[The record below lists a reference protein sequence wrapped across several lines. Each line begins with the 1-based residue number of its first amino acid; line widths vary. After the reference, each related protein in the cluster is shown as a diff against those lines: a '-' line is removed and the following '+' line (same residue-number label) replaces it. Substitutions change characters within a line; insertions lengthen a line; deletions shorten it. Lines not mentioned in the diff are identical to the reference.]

1 MDAQRTNRRGFLKGT
16 LAVMG
21 FPTIIPAS
29 ALGAAGAPP
38 PSDRITLGCIG
49 VGRQGTGDM
58 RGFLQRDDTRVV
70 AVCDVQETA
79 RQAAKQLVDARNGD
93 KACDLYHDFRE
104 LLERKDIDALLMA
117 PGERWTPLMG
127 IAAAR
132 HGKHMYYEKPCAL
145 TGEGAKAVRD
155 VVKESGVV
163 FQFGAQQRSSFYFRN
178 ACEMVRNGRIGQ
190 LKTIAIGSSGGGG
203 RQPQEVP
210 VPVPPGFDWD
220 MWLGPAP
227 YVPYSKLRTSVIW
240 LRISDYGL
248 GNLAGGWGI
257 HDIDIAQWVNNAD
270 NTLPVT
276 TEGTGTLYDDIRDTI
291 ANYDIEHTYANGV
304 KINFMDGAAAHRK
317 YPQFGPGNS
326 DLLIGT
332 EGWIWVS
339 RQGMKT
345 YPESLMKTT
354 IGPNEIHV
362 IRSSDHRGNF
372 INAIRTGEPNVSP
385 IDIAWRAE
393 MICQAGDIAVRL
405 KRKLNW
411 DVEKAV
417 FTDDEQANK
426 RLSKPMRSPWRFEV
440 PDAAEK
446 SV

>member
-1 MDAQRTNRRGFLKGT
+1 MDTQRTDRRGFLKGT

-70 AVCDVQETA
+70 AICDVQETA

-93 KACDLYHDFRE
+93 KACALYSDFRE
-104 LLERKDIDALLMA
+104 LLERKDIDAVLMA

-155 VVKESGVV
+155 VVKKSGVV
-163 FQFGAQQRSSFYFRN
+163 FQWGAQQRSSFYFRN

-190 LKTIAIGSSGGGG
+190 LKTIAIASSGGGG

-210 VPVPPGFDWD
+210 EPVPPGFDWD

-257 HDIDIAQWVNNAD
+257 HDIDIAQWVNDAD

-304 KINFMDGAAAHRK
+304 KIKFMDGTTAHRQFN
-317 YPQFGPGNS
+317 QFGPGNS

-362 IRSSDHRGNF
+362 IRSSDHRGNL
-372 INAIRTGEPNVSP
+372 INAIRTGEANVSP
-385 IDIAWRAE
+385 VDIAWRAE

-405 KRKLNW
+405 KRKLLW
-411 DVEKAV
+411 DVEKAL
-417 FTDDEQANK
+417 FIDDEQANK

-440 PDAAEK
+440 PDAPEK

>member
-1 MDAQRTNRRGFLKGT
+1 
-16 LAVMG
+16 
-21 FPTIIPAS
+21 
-29 ALGAAGAPP
+29 
-38 PSDRITLGCIG
+38 
-49 VGRQGTGDM
+49 
-58 RGFLQRDDTRVV
+58 
-70 AVCDVQETA
+70 
-79 RQAAKQLVDARNGD
+79 
-93 KACDLYHDFRE
+93 
-104 LLERKDIDALLMA
+104 MA
-117 PGERWTPLMG
+117 PGERWTPIMG

-132 HGKHMYYEKPCAL
+132 HGKHIYYEKPCAL

-155 VVKESGVV
+155 VVKKSGIV

-203 RQPQEVP
+203 RQQQEVP
-210 VPVPPGFDWD
+210 EPVPAGFDWD

-240 LRISDYGL
+240 LRIADYGL

-304 KINFMDGAAAHRK
+304 KINFMDGAQAHRK

-385 IDIAWRAE
+385 VDIAWRAE

-411 DVEKAV
+411 DIEKAV
-417 FTDDEQANK
+417 FIDDEQANK
-426 RLSKPMRSPWRFEV
+426 RLSKPMRSPWRFEA

-446 SV
+446 S